1 MDYIDLRSDTVS
13 QPTPA
18 MREAMATAV
27 LGDDVYGEDP
37 TVNEL
42 EQQAAERFGKEAG
55 LFVTSGTMGNAVA
68 LLTHC
73 KRGEEVIVGKD
84 AHTVRYEVGGMAALG
99 GIMPYTLPVQA
110 DGTFNLDDVRAA
122 IRFPNDHF
130 PTTRLICLENT
141 HGGRA
146 GIAVSKAFMDDIAQI
161 ARENNLLTHV
171 DGARIFNAA
180 TALKLTVAD
189 LCENM
194 DSVTFCLSKGL
205 GAPVGSILVG
215 TKAFIKEARR
225 TRKMLGGGMRQAGIL
240 AAAGLIALNEHSIR
254 LEQDHQN
261 ARKLAEGLASI
272 QGIQVDLSKVTTNFV
287 FFDLTDEALL
297 DASTFSKRLNTEYN
311 IRISPYP
318 GYKNTFRAVT
328 HLWITEAVVD
338 HVLQA
343 VREVL
348 SA

>member
-1 MDYIDLRSDTVS
+1 
-13 QPTPA
+13 
-18 MREAMATAV
+18 
-27 LGDDVYGEDP
+27 
-37 TVNEL
+37 
-42 EQQAAERFGKEAG
+42 
-55 LFVTSGTMGNAVA
+55 
-68 LLTHC
+68 
-73 KRGEEVIVGKD
+73 
-84 AHTVRYEVGGMAALG
+84 
-99 GIMPYTLPVQA
+99 
-110 DGTFNLDDVRAA
+110 
-122 IRFPNDHF
+122 
-130 PTTRLICLENT
+130 
-141 HGGRA
+141 
-146 GIAVSKAFMDDIAQI
+146 MDDIAQI

-240 AAAGLIALNEHSIR
+240 AAAGLIALNEHSTR

-261 ARKLAEGLASI
+261 AQKLATGLATI
-272 QGIQVDLSKVTTNFV
+272 NGIQVDLSKVTTNFV
-287 FFDLTDEALL
+287 FFDLTDEAPL
-297 DASTFSKRLNTEYN
+297 DASTFSKRLNSEYN